1 MAADKF
7 EDRWG
12 HFRDLVEHLF
22 QEPGRSNVEADVV
35 WYPATDAYETDSM
48 FVIRLDVSGV
58 RRQDIRIVMRGCCVQ
73 VRGIRQDESMPGRR
87 TFHKMEI
94 SMGPF
99 ARTVQVP
106 EVFEHSEA
114 SATYRDG
121 VLEIRLRAQPRS
133 GPRDLQ
139 IEVE

>member
-22 QEPGRSNVEADVV
+22 QEPGRSSVEADVV
-35 WYPATDAYETDSM
+35 WYPATDAYETDST

-58 RRQDIRIVMRGCCVQ
+58 RREDIQILMRGCCVL
-73 VRGIRQDESMPGRR
+73 VRGIRRDESMPGRK

-94 SMGPF
+94 AMGPF
-99 ARTVQVP
+99 ARSIQVP
-106 EVFEHSEA
+106 EAFGHSEA

-121 VLEIRLRAQPRS
+121 VLEIRLRAQPQS
-133 GPRDLQ
+133 GTQEFQ

>member
-1 MAADKF
+1 VAADKF

-22 QEPGRSNVEADVV
+22 QEPGRSSVEADVV
-35 WYPATDAYETDSM
+35 WYPATDAYETDST

-58 RRQDIRIVMRGCCVQ
+58 RREDIQILMRGACVL
-73 VRGIRQDESMPGRR
+73 VRGIRRDESLPGRK

-94 SMGPF
+94 AMGPF
-99 ARTVQVP
+99 ARSIQVP
-106 EVFEHSEA
+106 EAFGRSEA

-121 VLEIRLRAQPRS
+121 VLEIRLRAQPQS
-133 GPRDLQ
+133 GTQELQ

>member
-1 MAADKF
+1 MAPDKF

-22 QEPGRSNVEADVV
+22 QEPGRSGVEADVI
-35 WYPATDAYETDSM
+35 WYPATDAYETDST

-58 RRQDIRIVMRGCCVQ
+58 RREDIQILMRGRNVL
-73 VRGIRQDESMPGRR
+73 VRGIRRDEALPGRK

-94 SMGPF
+94 AMGPF
-99 ARTVQVP
+99 ARSIQVP
-106 EVFEHSEA
+106 ESFAASEA

-121 VLEIRLRAQPRS
+121 VLEIRLRARPRAAAQ
-133 GPRDLQ
+133 DLQ

>member
-1 MAADKF
+1 MAVDKF

-22 QEPGRSNVEADVV
+22 QEPGRSSVEADVV
-35 WYPATDAYETDSM
+35 WYPATDAYETDST

-58 RRQDIRIVMRGCCVQ
+58 RREDIQILMRGACVL
-73 VRGIRQDESMPGRR
+73 VRGIRRDDSMPGRK

-94 SMGPF
+94 AMGPF
-99 ARTVQVP
+99 ARSIQVP
-106 EVFEHSEA
+106 EVFGRSEA
-114 SATYRDG
+114 TATYRDG
-121 VLEIRLRAQPRS
+121 VLEIRLRAQPQS
-133 GPRDLQ
+133 GTQELQ

>member
-1 MAADKF
+1 VASEKF

-22 QEPGRSNVEADVV
+22 LEPGRSSVEADVV
-35 WYPATDAYETDSM
+35 WYPATDAYETDST

-58 RRQDIRIVMRGCCVQ
+58 RREDIQILMRDRIVL
-73 VRGIRQDESMPGRR
+73 VRGIRRDDAPPGRK

-94 SMGPF
+94 AMGPF
-99 ARTVQVP
+99 ARSVQVP
-106 EVFEHSEA
+106 ETFARSEA

-121 VLEIRLRAQPRS
+121 VLEIRLRARPQAAVQE
-133 GPRDLQ
+133 LQ

>member
-1 MAADKF
+1 VTDEDF

-22 QEPGRSNVEADVV
+22 LEPGRSSVEADMV
-35 WYPATDAYETDSM
+35 WYPATDAYETESL

-58 RRQDIRIVMRGCCVQ
+58 AREDIQILMRGRNLL
-73 VRGIRQDESMPGRR
+73 VRGLRRDDPLPGRK

-99 ARTVQVP
+99 ARSIQVP
-106 EVFEHSEA
+106 ERFTRSEA

-121 VLEIRLRAQPRS
+121 VLEIRLAAKPRGAS
-133 GPRDLQ
+133 DEFS